1 MKDRID
7 LIADILM
14 SAAYAD
20 GRLVGEEKLAIAK
33 LLREILGVAKLPMDL
48 EFRIQEFSDG
58 AFDMEKA
65 AAEFVAEPPGT
76 KRALLQLVAAV
87 HGSDAEH
94 DFDEDAHLRRLAKA
108 IGLPEKDYA
117 DMVIDILE
125 EADLADDLATVRG
138 GAAKG

>member
-1 MKDRID
+1 MKDRIEV
-7 LIADILM
+7 IADILM

-20 GRLVGEEKLAIAK
+20 GRLVGDEKLAIAK
-33 LLREILGVAKLPMDL
+33 LLRDILGVAKLPMDL
-48 EFRIQEFSDG
+48 EFRIQEFSNDT
-58 AFDMEKA
+58 FDFEKA
-65 AAEFVAEPPGT
+65 AAEFVGEPPGT

-94 DFDEDAHLRRLAKA
+94 DFDEDAHLRRLAAA

-125 EADLADDLATVRG
+125 EADLAEDLAAARG
-138 GAAKG
+138 ATTT

>member
-7 LIADILM
+7 VIADLLM

-33 LLREILGVAKLPMDL
+33 LLRDILGVAKLPMDL
-48 EFRIQEFSDG
+48 EFRLQEFSNET
-58 AFDMEKA
+58 FDIDKA
-65 AAEFVAEPPGT
+65 AAEFIVEPPAT

-87 HGSDAEH
+87 HASDAEH
-94 DFDEDAHLRRLAKA
+94 DFDEDAHLRRLAAA

-125 EADLADDLATVRG
+125 ESDLAEDLAMVRG
-138 GAAKG
+138 ARV